1 LGFAEFKTAARRSRF
16 KAALRCSKRL
26 RRVQGS
32 RFKAAAQRYL
42 LSVIGYSLRSFA
54 FPDN

>member
-1 LGFAEFKTAARRSRF
+1 LGFAHSKPLRGVQSACGVFK
-16 KAALRCSKRL
+16 
-26 RRVQGS
+26 VQGS